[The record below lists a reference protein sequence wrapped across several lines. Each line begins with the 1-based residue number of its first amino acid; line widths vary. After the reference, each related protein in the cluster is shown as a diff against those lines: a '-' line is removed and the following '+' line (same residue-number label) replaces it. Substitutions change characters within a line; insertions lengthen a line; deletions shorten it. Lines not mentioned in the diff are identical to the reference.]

1 MDTVFKTIKNLII
14 KEPFYGL
21 FVMGLNKRFDSN
33 IDTAAVAIDGINP
46 ILLINRDFWYGLN
59 EEERESII
67 KHECGHILLQHLTGN
82 WKYLRDENHKLLN
95 VSMDCEVNSYIPGL
109 QKDPWCYPKRFG
121 LEDAKGT
128 LHYYEQ
134 LSQDPN
140 KGDGPNGEKPQLCD
154 DHSKWEDG
162 NVSDAQRQ
170 LVQQKIDAHTKNTA
184 EQVQKS
190 CGSIPGQFK
199 EYIDSLFKVKP
210 RIFDWKQYFRRF
222 LGSIIDIELK
232 KTRKKESIR
241 FPDCAGIKHK
251 RKSQILVVVD
261 TSGSIST
268 NDLCDFFSE
277 IHHIYKAGAVID
289 IIENDTRI
297 QRMYRYSGKWDMQA
311 SGRGGTIL
319 TDAVNYYNS
328 HRRDYSSCVF
338 FTDGYC
344 DVDFKIPG
352 DNMWIISSGGSRQ
365 KYPGRTIYIDDSK
378 PSNN

>member
-46 ILLINRDFWYGLN
+46 VLLINRDFWYGLN

-67 KHECGHILLQHLTGN
+67 KHECGHILLQHLTNN

-95 VSMDCEVNSYIPGL
+95 ISMDCEVNSYISGL
-109 QKDPWCYPKRFG
+109 QKDPWCYPRRFG

-128 LHYYEQ
+128 LYYYEQ
-134 LSQDPN
+134 LSQDSN
-140 KGDGPNGEKPQLCD
+140 KGDGSNEEKPQLCD

-170 LVQQKIDAHTKNTA
+170 LIQQQIDAHTKNTA

-190 CGSIPGQFK
+190 CDSIPGQFK

-210 RIFDWKQYFRRF
+210 RIFDWKKYFRRF
-222 LGSIIDIELK
+222 LGSIIDVELK

-319 TDAVNYYNS
+319 QPSVDYYNA
-328 HRRDYSSCVF
+328 HRRDYGSCVF

>member
-33 IDTAAVAIDGINP
+33 INTAAVAIDGINP

-67 KHECGHILLQHLTGN
+67 KHECGHILLQHLTNN

-95 VSMDCEVNSYIPGL
+95 VSMDCEVNSYISGL
-109 QKDPWCYPKRFG
+109 QKDPWCYPRRFG

-128 LHYYEQ
+128 LYYYEQ
-134 LSQDPN
+134 LSQDPD
-140 KGDGPNGEKPQLCD
+140 KGDCPNGEKPQLCD

-170 LVQQKIDAHTKNTA
+170 LVQQQIDAHTKNTT

-210 RIFDWKQYFRRF
+210 RIFDWKKYFRRF

-297 QRMYRYSGKWDMQA
+297 QRMYRYNGKWDMQA

-319 TDAVNYYNS
+319 NDAVNYYNT

-378 PSNN
+378 PNNN

>member
-82 WKYLRDENHKLLN
+82 WKYLRDENAQQLN
-95 VSMDCEVNSYIPGL
+95 AAFDLEVNSYIPDL
-109 QKDPWCYPKRFG
+109 QKDPYYYPQRFG
-121 LEDAKGT
+121 WENSKGS
-128 LHYYEQ
+128 LYYYEQ
-134 LSQDPN
+134 LSKDPN
-140 KGDGPNGEKPQLCD
+140 DKSGQTPELCD

-170 LVQQKIDAHTKNTA
+170 LVQQQIDAHTKNTA

-297 QRMYRYSGKWDMQA
+297 QRMYRYNGKWDMQA

-319 TDAVNYYNS
+319 QPSVDYYNS

>member
-59 EEERESII
+59 EEERECII
-67 KHECGHILLQHLTGN
+67 KHEANHILLQHLTGN
-82 WKYLRDENHKLLN
+82 WEYLRNDNAGTLN
-95 VSMDCEVNSYIPGL
+95 KSMDCECNSYIPGL
-109 QKDPWCYPKRFG
+109 QKDPWCYPLRYG
-121 LEDAKGT
+121 LENSKGT
-128 LHYYEQ
+128 LYYYEQ
-134 LSQDPN
+134 LIKDPN
-140 KGDGPNGEKPQLCD
+140 KGKDPNGEEPQLVD
-154 DHSKWEDG
+154 DHSQWQDG

-170 LVQQKIDAHTKNTA
+170 LVQQQIDSHAKNTA
-184 EQVQKS
+184 EQVQKN

-199 EYIDSLFKVKP
+199 EYIDSLFKIKP
-210 RIFDWKQYFRRF
+210 RIFDWKQYFRRY
-222 LGSIIDIELK
+222 LGSIIDVELK

-289 IIENDTRI
+289 IIENDTKI
-297 QRMYRYSGKWDMQA
+297 QRMYRYSGKWDL
-311 SGRGGTIL
+311 SCVGRGGTQF
-319 TDAVNYYNS
+319 DESVAYYNS

-344 DVDFKIPG
+344 NVDFKIHG
-352 DNMWIISSGGSRQ
+352 DNMWIITSDGQRQ
-365 KYPGRTIYIDDSK
+365 QYPGKTIYIGNQK
-378 PSNN
+378 QN

>member
-21 FVMGLNKRFDSN
+21 FAMGLNKRFDTSTK
-33 IDTAAVAIDGINP
+33 TAAVAIDGINP
-46 ILLINRDFWYGLN
+46 ILLINKDFWYELDDSSKEDIIRHELN
-59 EEERESII
+59 
-67 KHECGHILLQHLTGN
+67 HILLQHLTGN
-82 WKYLRDENHKLLN
+82 WDYLRNDNAITLN
-95 VSMDCEVNSYIPGL
+95 KSMDCECNSYIPGL
-109 QKDPWCYPKRFG
+109 QKDPWCYPLRYG
-121 LEDAKGT
+121 LENSKGT
-128 LHYYEQ
+128 LYYYEQ
-134 LSQDPN
+134 LTKVRNIGKDPR
-140 KGDGPNGEKPQLCD
+140 GVEPQLVD
-154 DHSKWEDG
+154 VHSQWQAG

-170 LVQQKIDAHTKNTA
+170 LVQQQIDSHAKNTA

-210 RIFDWKQYFRRF
+210 RIFDWKKYFRRF
-222 LGSIIDIELK
+222 LGSIIDVELK

-289 IIENDTRI
+289 IIENDTKI
-297 QRMYRYSGKWDMQA
+297 QRMYRYSGKWDLQA

-319 TDAVNYYNS
+319 QPSVDYYNS

-344 DVDFKIPG
+344 DVDFKIHG
-352 DNMWIISSGGSRQ
+352 DNMWIITSDGQRQ
-365 KYPGRTIYIDDSK
+365 RYPGKTIYIGNQK
-378 PSNN
+378 QN

>member
-21 FVMGLNKRFDSN
+21 FVMGLNKRFDSRTET
-33 IDTAAVAIDGINP
+33 IAVAIDGINP
-46 ILLINRDFWYGLN
+46 VLLINRDFWYGQD
-59 EEERESII
+59 EEMREALI
-67 KHECGHILLQHLTGN
+67 KHECGHILLQHLTNN
-82 WKYLRDENHKLLN
+82 WDYLRKENSKLLN
-95 VSMDCEVNSYIPGL
+95 VSMDCEINSYIPTL
-109 QKDPWCYPKRFG
+109 QKDPSCYPSAFG
-121 LEDAKGT
+121 LENAKGT
-128 LHYYEQ
+128 LYYYEK
-134 LSQDPN
+134 LSEDPN
-140 KGDGPNGEKPQLCD
+140 DGKTKNGQEPQLCD
-154 DHSKWEDG
+154 DHSQWGDG

-170 LVQQKIDAHTKNTA
+170 LVQQQIDAHTKNTA

-190 CGSIPGQFK
+190 SGSIPGQFK

-210 RIFDWKQYFRRF
+210 RIFDWKKYFRRF

-297 QRMYRYSGKWDMQA
+297 QRMYRYNGKWDMQA

-319 TDAVNYYNS
+319 NDAVNYYNT

-378 PSNN
+378 PNNN

>member
-21 FVMGLNKRFDSN
+21 FAMGLNKRFDTSTK
-33 IDTAAVAIDGINP
+33 TAAVAIDGINP
-46 ILLINRDFWYGLN
+46 ILLINRDFWYKLDDNSKEDIIRHELN
-59 EEERESII
+59 
-67 KHECGHILLQHLTGN
+67 HILLQHLTGN
-82 WKYLRDENHKLLN
+82 WEYLRNDNATTLN
-95 VSMDCEVNSYIPGL
+95 KSMDCECNSYIPGL
-109 QKDPWCYPKRFG
+109 QKDPWCYPHRYG
-121 LEDAKGT
+121 LENSKGT
-128 LHYYEQ
+128 LYYYEQ
-134 LSQDPN
+134 LTKDPN
-140 KGDGPNGEKPQLCD
+140 KGKGPDGEEPQLID
-154 DHSKWEDG
+154 DHSQWQDG
-162 NVSDAQRQ
+162 NVSDAQKQ
-170 LVQQKIDAHTKNTA
+170 IIQQQIDSHAKNTA
-184 EQVQKS
+184 EQVQKN

-199 EYIDSLFKVKP
+199 EYIDGLFKVKP
-210 RIFDWKQYFRRF
+210 RIFDWKQYFRRY
-222 LGSIIDIELK
+222 LGSIIDVELK

-289 IIENDTRI
+289 IIENDTKI
-297 QRMYRYSGKWDMQA
+297 QRMYRYNGKWDLQA

-319 TDAVNYYNS
+319 NDAVDYYNS

-344 DVDFKIPG
+344 DVDFKIHG
-352 DNMWIISSGGSRQ
+352 DNMWIITSDGQRQ
-365 KYPGRTIYIDDSK
+365 RYPGKTIYIGNQK
-378 PSNN
+378 QN